1 MPAVNAT
8 SDSAAPAGWTA
19 PDRLVL
25 GLIMAAA
32 ALRSLAIVISPLELG
47 VDEAQYWLWSTTFDF
62 GYYTKPPLTSWII
75 GVSHLLFGHHVW
87 AVRLPAP
94 WLHLLTALVLWRAAF
109 WYGGGNAGRWAALL
123 WTFLPAVALGG
134 FVMSTDTPLLLFWS
148 LGLLAL
154 IGGVTGRITMNRAM
168 AFAGAAFGIALLGK
182 YAAIYGLVGIG
193 LFWGFERLRGG
204 TNVTLSSI
212 LIFAVAMGFAAS
224 PNLLW
229 NLMNDFTTVRHLGD
243 NANLDRQSHDPLNS
257 LRFLGAQFATAGP
270 LVFALMF
277 GILKGG
283 RDPATRLLLW
293 LSLPVIAIIMIQ
305 AYLSEANANWA
316 LAAMP
321 ALTVWLA
328 GWLAGRPAGRPTGTS
343 SPTRTWFGTGAL
355 AINAAL
361 SFVILAI
368 TLAGS
373 LGPLTPDSDPLR
385 RQRGWHQLAIDSA
398 TALARHDATMI
409 IADRRAA
416 AALLSWHFHG
426 TEIEVLVHDEDGVPS
441 NHFERNLAWSR
452 DPNSHDPNSRD
463 SNSHRVD
470 PSKSGSPKSGSPKSG
485 RRLIVLG
492 DEMTPPTLAG
502 VSWTTVPPP
511 LISTAN
517 ISHNR
522 TRRLYLH
529 QGVEA
534 D

>member
-8 SDSAAPAGWTA
+8 SDSAAPGGWTRT
-19 PDRLVL
+19 DRLVL
-25 GLIMAAA
+25 GLLVAVA
-32 ALRSLAIVISPLELG
+32 ALRSLAIVLSPLELG
-47 VDEAQYWLWSTTFDF
+47 VDEAQYWLWSAEFDF

-75 GVSHLLFGHHVW
+75 GASHQLFGHHVW

-94 WLHLLTALVLWRAAF
+94 WLHLLTALVLWRAAV
-109 WYGGGNAGRWAALL
+109 WNGGTGAGRWAALL
-123 WTFLPAVALGG
+123 WTCLPAVALGG
-134 FVMSTDTPLLLFWS
+134 FVISTDTPLLLFWS

-154 IGGVTGRITMNRAM
+154 IGGVTGRLAMNRAM
-168 AFAGAAFGIALLGK
+168 ALAGVAFGIALLGK
-182 YAAIYGLVGIG
+182 YAAIYGLVGIA
-193 LFWGFERLRGG
+193 LFCGFERLRGG
-204 TNVTLSSI
+204 TNVTLTSLPTFTI
-212 LIFAVAMGFAAS
+212 AMAVAAS

-229 NLMNDFTTVRHLGD
+229 NLANDFTTVRHLGD
-243 NANLDRQSHDPLNS
+243 NANLDRQSHDLMNS
-257 LRFLGAQFATAGP
+257 LRFIGSQFATAGP

-283 RDPATRLLLW
+283 RNPTTRLLLW
-293 LSLPVIAIIMIQ
+293 LSLPVITIIMIQ

-328 GWLAGRPAGRPTGTS
+328 GWLAGTS
-343 SPTRTWFGTGAL
+343 SPTRVRLGTTAL
-355 AINAAL
+355 AINAGL
-361 SFVILAI
+361 SFVILAV

-385 RQRGWHQLAIDSA
+385 RQRGWHQLASDSA
-398 TALARHDATMI
+398 AALIRHDATTI

-426 TEIEVLVHDEDGVPS
+426 TGINVLVHDEDGVPS
-441 NHFERNLAWSR
+441 NHFERNLAWAR
-452 DPNSHDPNSRD
+452 DTR
-463 SNSHRVD
+463 
-470 PSKSGSPKSGSPKSG
+470 SPKSD

-502 VSWTTVPPP
+502 VNWITVPPP
-511 LISTAN
+511 LISTAD

-529 QGVEA
+529 QGIEA

>member
-8 SDSAAPAGWTA
+8 SDSAAPGGWTGT
-19 PDRLVL
+19 DRLFL
-25 GLIMAAA
+25 GLLVVVA
-32 ALRSLAIVISPLELG
+32 ALRSLVIILSPLELG
-47 VDEAQYWLWSTTFDF
+47 VDEAQYWLWSTAFDF

-75 GVSHLLFGHHVW
+75 GASHQLFGHHVW

-109 WYGGGNAGRWAALL
+109 WYGGSNAGRWAALL

-154 IGGVTGRITMNRAM
+154 IGGVTGRITMYRAM
-168 AFAGAAFGIALLGK
+168 ALAGAAFGIALLGK

-293 LSLPVIAIIMIQ
+293 LSLPVITIIMIQ

-328 GWLAGRPAGRPTGTS
+328 GWLAGGPAGTS

-355 AINAAL
+355 AINAGL
-361 SFVILAI
+361 SFIILVV

-385 RQRGWHQLAIDSA
+385 RQRGWHQLATDSA
-398 TALARHDATMI
+398 AALARHDATMI

-426 TEIEVLVHDEDGVPS
+426 TDIDVLVHDEDGVPS

-452 DPNSHDPNSRD
+452 DSNSRD
-463 SNSHRVD
+463 SNSRRAD
-470 PSKSGSPKSGSPKSG
+470 PSKSGSPKSG

-502 VSWTTVPPP
+502 VGWTTVPPP